1 MTRPARRLVVAQR
14 RPPFPTPDFRPRML
28 HFALSLL
35 LLATAADPGGV
46 EVTRLDGSKV
56 VGQLTTWDARGVTL
70 AAAEGAQLIA
80 GDELLQLRA
89 TEVHSSS
96 ELPEATIELV
106 DGTQF
111 PIKAFTVKNRKAT
124 VATPFSTTPVPI
136 ATELIRRVEFR
147 ASTNA
152 LAETWNRVDS
162 HDAAGDVLIVMKGA
176 GEAFDFLT
184 GVVDAVTDEQV
195 SFDWDGQKV
204 PIKRTKVA
212 GIAFYQREKRSLPD
226 AICVLTMVD
235 GTTAPAR
242 SVELDGDTLSVVTPA
257 NLRIK
262 FRRES
267 LASADFSSGK
277 LAFLSD
283 LKPDSSTWVP
293 RIAIPKAAQIASEFG
308 VPRMNSSFS
317 GSALS
322 LAWPD
327 EALAT
332 GREVR
337 TYAKGLALR
346 SRSELTYRLPTG
358 MKRFTATA
366 GIDPATTEQG
376 HVVLEI
382 RADDRVVWEGEIDGK
397 QPPINIDVE
406 LKSARRLQI
415 LVDYGRNLDYGDRL
429 HLVEARVTK

>member
-1 MTRPARRLVVAQR
+1 
-14 RPPFPTPDFRPRML
+14 ML
-28 HFALSLL
+28 HFTFSLL
-35 LLATAADPGGV
+35 LLVTAANPGGV
-46 EVTRLDGSKV
+46 EATRLDGSKV
-56 VGQLTTWDARGVTL
+56 SGQIMAWDARGVTL
-70 AAAEGAQLIA
+70 ATPGGAQQIA
-80 GDELLQLRA
+80 GDELLQLQTIDSPSR
-89 TEVHSSS
+89 S

-106 DGTQF
+106 DGTRF
-111 PIKAFTVKNRKAT
+111 PIKGFTVKNRKAY
-124 VATPFSTTPVPI
+124 VATLSSTAPLPI
-136 ATELIRRVEFR
+136 ATGLIRRVEFR
-147 ASTNA
+147 APSNA
-152 LAETWNRVDS
+152 LAEIWDRVDAR
-162 HDAAGDVLIVMKGA
+162 DAAGDALIVMKGA

-212 GIAFYQREKRSLPD
+212 GIAFYQRERRMLPD
-226 AICVLTMVD
+226 AICVLRMTD
-235 GTTAPAR
+235 GTTAHAR
-242 SVELDGDTLSVVTPA
+242 GIELEGDTLKIVTPS
-257 NLRIK
+257 NLRLM
-262 FRRES
+262 FRRDL
-267 LASADFSSGK
+267 LASADFSAGK

-283 LKPDSSTWVP
+283 LKADSSTWAP
-293 RIAIPKAAQIASEFG
+293 RVAVPKAARIASEFG
-308 VPRMNSSFS
+308 MPRMNSSFS

-346 SRSELTYRLPTG
+346 SRSELTYRLPVG

-366 GIDPATTEQG
+366 GIDPTTAEQG

-382 RADDRVVWEGEIDGK
+382 RADDRVVWQGEIDGK
-397 QPPINIDVE
+397 QPPVNIDLE